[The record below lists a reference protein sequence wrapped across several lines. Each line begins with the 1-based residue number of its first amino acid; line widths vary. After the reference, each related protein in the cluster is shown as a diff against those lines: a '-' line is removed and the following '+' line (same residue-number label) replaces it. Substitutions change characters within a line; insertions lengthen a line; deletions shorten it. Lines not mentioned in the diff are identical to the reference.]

1 MTFNNIF
8 NSFHPKIQETLKTLG
23 FKKPTEPQERAFPH
37 IMDGKHTLL
46 IAPTGSGKTES
57 AVLPVFN
64 KILKKKPEARRGI
77 SALYITPLRALNR
90 DMLSRIE
97 LMGKMLDIKVQV
109 RHGDTPQSERQ
120 RQSRKP
126 PDVLITTP
134 ETLQAM
140 FSGSRLRQNL
150 ETVTHVIIDEIHELA
165 GSKRGAQLAVGLERL
180 VEISGEFQRIG
191 LSATVGNPW
200 EIAKFLAGTGRD
212 FTVIEVALLKLLE
225 FDVVSPQFSGRE
237 GESEDRGNE
246 IGQGTEAGNE
256 EPESETEVGT
266 KTETKTNK
274 EIGTETEKEVM
285 RIAKLVGSEPEFAS
299 HLLCI
304 RKIVEKSKSTLIF
317 VNTRQS
323 AEALAAGFRKLGASI
338 GVHHGS
344 LSVEARVEAEDAF
357 KFGALKGL
365 ICTSSMELGIDIGN
379 VDRIIQYSSPHQVS
393 RLLQRVGRA
402 GHRLHEISH
411 GTIISMES
419 DDTAE
424 SMAITKAALEGRVEE
439 ITPHIKPFDVVA
451 NQITGMVMDFGEV
464 TTEKILQILKR
475 AYPFRNLQLEELQ
488 RVVDQIGEYRLIW
501 YEKGSS
507 LLKRRRKSWEYYY
520 ENLSMIPDEKKYEI
534 YDIVSG
540 KSVGVLDEAFVVNFA
555 QPGAVFITKG
565 SMWRVIEMPEQE
577 RQQGPQIQRSK
588 DRKDRKDRIK
598 VEPVEG
604 SGEVPSW
611 TGEEIPVPFEVAQDV
626 GKLRAEIAVFIRE
639 GLDDTTIARKLQAK
653 YPVTRNA
660 VLEVIRL
667 LRDHVEGGFHLP
679 DADTIVIED
688 ERDAVTLNACF
699 GHNTNGTLARV
710 LTSLLSARFGS
721 SVAQEVDPYR
731 IRLTL
736 PRRVGPVQIRDM
748 LLSLRPEH
756 VEPILEMTL
765 KNTTVMKWKMVH
777 VARKFGALSRDID
790 YDRISMKKLLEIYE
804 GSSMYDEVIREIF
817 HDLLDVPRAKEVL
830 TKIAAGQILIEV
842 SGPTP
847 IGSAGFAMKKDL
859 VAPER
864 ADRSIVLALKE
875 RIMNDRIILFCTNCK
890 QWTSRR
896 QVESVPD
903 EIICPV
909 CNSQMIAAL
918 KPWEEEE
925 INLVKKQAKKVKVT
939 PEEKKRI
946 QRVYRNAS
954 IVRSQGKKAVIA
966 LASRGVGP
974 ETASRVIEKMRMDE
988 EAFYRDILIAERNYV
1003 KTKKFW
1009 E

>member
-1 MTFNNIF
+1 MTVNNTF
-8 NSFHPKIQETLKTLG
+8 YSFHPKIQEALKTLG
-23 FKKPTEPQERAFPH
+23 FTKPTEPQERAFPF
-37 IMDGKHTLL
+37 ILDGKHTLL

-57 AVLPVFN
+57 AVLPVFHA
-64 KILKKKPEARRGI
+64 ILKKKQEKRSGI

-97 LMGKMLDIKVQV
+97 VLGKLLDIKVQV

-120 RQSRKP
+120 RQSKNP

-140 FSGSRLRQNL
+140 FTGSRLRKNL
-150 ETVTHVIIDEIHELA
+150 ETVTHVVVDEIHELA

-200 EIAKFLAGTGRD
+200 EIAKFLAGANRD

-225 FDVVSPQFSGRE
+225 FDVISPHLSG
-237 GESEDRGNE
+237 GSTAGDAVGDAA
-246 IGQGTEAGNE
+246 GDTAGNSAGE
-256 EPESETEVGT
+256 
-266 KTETKTNK
+266 K
-274 EIGTETEKEVM
+274 EILE
-285 RIAKLVGSEPEFAS
+285 IASTVGCEPEFAS

-304 RKIVEKSKSTLIF
+304 RKIVEKSQSTLIF

-344 LSVEARVEAEDAF
+344 LSFEARVEAEEAF
-357 KFGALKGL
+357 KSGALRGL

-379 VDRIIQYSSPHQVS
+379 VDRVVQYGSPRQVS

-402 GHRLHEISH
+402 GHRLHEVSR
-411 GTIISMES
+411 GTIISMEA

-439 ITPHIKPFDVVA
+439 ISPHRNSLDVVA
-451 NQITGMVMDFGEV
+451 NQIAGMVMDFGEV
-464 TTEKILQILKR
+464 GIDRIFRILGRTYTFKDLRI
-475 AYPFRNLQLEELQ
+475 EELQ
-488 RVVDQIGEYRLIW
+488 RVVDQIGDYRLVW
-501 YEKGSS
+501 HEKGSNVV
-507 LLKRRRKSWEYYY
+507 KKRRKSWEYYY
-520 ENLSMIPDEKKYEI
+520 DNLSMIPDEKKYEI

-540 KSVGVLDEAFVVNFA
+540 KSIGVLDEAFVVNFA

-565 SMWRVIEMPEQE
+565 DMWRVIEMPDRE
-577 RQQGPQIQRSK
+577 REPGR
-588 DRKDRKDRIK
+588 DRIK

-604 SGEVPSW
+604 MGEVPSW
-611 TGEEIPVPFEVAQDV
+611 TGEEIPVPFEVAQGV
-626 GKLRAEIAVFIRE
+626 GKLRAETAALIRE
-639 GLDDTTIARKLQAK
+639 GLDDEAVAEKLQLK
-653 YPVTRNA
+653 YPVARTA
-660 VLEVIRL
+660 VLELIRL
-667 LRDHVEGGFHLP
+667 LRDHVEGGFPLP

-688 ERDAVTLNACF
+688 EGDAVTLNACF

-710 LTSLLSARFGS
+710 LTSLLSARFGG

-756 VEPILEMTL
+756 VEPIIEMTL
-765 KNTTVMKWKMVH
+765 KNTTLMKWKMVH

-804 GSSMYDEVIREIF
+804 GSSMYDEVVREIF
-817 HDLLDVPRAKEVL
+817 HDMLDVQRAKEVL
-830 TKIAAGQILIEV
+830 TKLAAGEIAVEV

-847 IGSAGFAMKKDL
+847 IGSAGFAMKRDL
-859 VAPER
+859 VAPEK

-875 RIMNDRIILFCTNCK
+875 RIMNDHIILFCTTCK
-890 QWTSRR
+890 KWTSRR
-896 QVESVPD
+896 QVKNAPE

-909 CNSQMIAAL
+909 CDSRMVAAL

-925 INLVKKQAKKVKVT
+925 IKLVRKQGKGVPVSA
-939 PEEKKRI
+939 EEKKRI

-954 IVRSQGKKAVIA
+954 IVNSQGKKAVIA

-974 ETASRVIEKMRMDE
+974 ETASRVIEKLRVDE
-988 EAFYRDILIAERNYV
+988 EAFYRDILKAERNYV

>member
-1 MTFNNIF
+1 MTFHNIF
-8 NSFHPKIQETLKTLG
+8 NTFHPKIQDALKNLG
-23 FKKPTEPQERAFPH
+23 FTKPTEPQERSFPH
-37 IMDGKHTLL
+37 IMDGRHTLL

-57 AVLPVFN
+57 AVLPVLN
-64 KILKKKPEARRGI
+64 SILKKKPEARRGI

-97 LMGKMLDIKVQV
+97 ILGQLLDIKVQV

-120 RQSRKP
+120 RQSRNP
-126 PDVLITTP
+126 PDMLITTP

-140 FSGSRLRQNL
+140 FTGSRLRQNL
-150 ETVTHVIIDEIHELA
+150 ETVTHVIVDEIHELA

-212 FTVIEVALLKLLE
+212 FTVIEVALLKMLK
-225 FDVVSPQFSGRE
+225 FDVVSPQISGGDDKNE
-237 GESEDRGNE
+237 GNE
-246 IGQGTEAGNE
+246 R
-256 EPESETEVGT
+256 
-266 KTETKTNK
+266 
-274 EIGTETEKEVM
+274 EVM
-285 RIAKLVGSEPEFAS
+285 EIANNVGCEPEFAS

-304 RKIVEKSKSTLIF
+304 RKIVENSQSTLIF

-323 AEALAAGFRKLGASI
+323 AEALAAGFRKLGADI

-344 LSVEARVEAEDAF
+344 LSFEARVEAEEAF
-357 KFGALKGL
+357 KSGALRGL
-365 ICTSSMELGIDIGN
+365 ICTSSMELGIDIGK
-379 VDRIIQYSSPHQVS
+379 VDRVVQYGSPRQVS

-402 GHRLHEISH
+402 GHRLHEISI
-411 GTIISMES
+411 GTIISMEV

-439 ITPHIKPFDVVA
+439 IYPHIKSLDVVA
-451 NQITGMVMDFGEV
+451 NQIAGMVMDFGEV
-464 TTEKILQILKR
+464 GTEKILRILNR
-475 AYPFRNLQLEELQ
+475 TYPFRDLRIEELQ
-488 RVVDQIGEYRLIW
+488 RVVDQIGDYKLVW
-501 YEKGSS
+501 NEKGSN
-507 LLKRRRKSWEYYY
+507 LLKKRRKSWEYYY

-555 QPGAVFITKG
+555 APGAIFITKG
-565 SMWRVIEMPEQE
+565 SMWRVIEMPDRE
-577 RQQGPQIQRSK
+577 REPA
-588 DRKDRKDRIK
+588 KDRIK

-604 SGEVPSW
+604 MGEVPSW

-626 GKLRAEIAVFIRE
+626 GKLRSEIASLIHAEF
-639 GLDDTTIARKLQAK
+639 DDEAIAEKFQVK

-660 VLEVIRL
+660 VLELIRL
-667 LRDHVEGGFHLP
+667 IRDHVEGGFPLP

-688 ERDAVTLNACF
+688 EGDAVTLNACF

-736 PRRVGPVQIRDM
+736 PRRLGPVQIRDM
-748 LLSLRPEH
+748 LLSLRSEH
-756 VEPILEMTL
+756 VEPIIEMTL
-765 KNTTVMKWKMVH
+765 KNTAVMKWKMVH
-777 VARKFGALSRDID
+777 VARKFGALSKDVD
-790 YDRISMKKLLEIYE
+790 YDRISMKKLMEIYE

-830 TKIAAGQILIEV
+830 TRLVAGHISVEV
-842 SGPTP
+842 SLPTP

-859 VAPER
+859 VAPEK

-875 RIMNDRIILFCTNCK
+875 RIMNDKIILFCTNCK
-890 QWTSRR
+890 KWTSRR
-896 QVESVPD
+896 QVKSVPE

-909 CNSQMIAAL
+909 CNSPMVAAL

-925 INLVKKQAKKVKVT
+925 INLVKKQAKKVKISS
-939 PEEKKRI
+939 EEKKRI

-974 ETASRVIEKMRMDE
+974 ETASRVIEKMRVDE
-988 EAFYRDILIAERNYV
+988 EAFYRDILVAERNYV

>member
-8 NSFHPKIQETLKTLG
+8 NTFHPKIQGALSTLG
-23 FKKPTEPQERAFPH
+23 FKKPTEPQEKAFPH

-57 AVLPVFN
+57 AVLPVFHS
-64 KILKKKPEARRGI
+64 ILKKKPEARRGI

-97 LMGKMLDIKVQV
+97 NLGQMLDIKVQV

-120 RQSRKP
+120 RQSRNP

-140 FSGSRLRQNL
+140 FTGSRLRQNL
-150 ETVTHVIIDEIHELA
+150 ETVTHVVIDEIHELA

-200 EIAKFLAGTGRD
+200 EIAKFLAGANRD

-225 FDVVSPQFSGRE
+225 FDVVSPHLSISGTAE
-237 GESEDRGNE
+237 EVDR
-246 IGQGTEAGNE
+246 
-256 EPESETEVGT
+256 
-266 KTETKTNK
+266 
-274 EIGTETEKEVM
+274 EKEVM
-285 RIAKLVGSEPEFAS
+285 EIARTVGCEPEFAS

-304 RKIVEKSKSTLIF
+304 KKIVEKSQSTLIF

-344 LSVEARVEAEDAF
+344 LSFEARVEAEEEF
-357 KFGALKGL
+357 KAGALRGL

-379 VDRIIQYSSPHQVS
+379 VDRVVQYGSPRQVS

-402 GHRLHEISH
+402 GHRLHEVSH
-411 GTIISMES
+411 GTILTMEA

-424 SMAITKAALEGRVEE
+424 SMAITKAALEGRVEV
-439 ITPHIKPFDVVA
+439 ISPHINSLDVVA
-451 NQITGMVMDFGEV
+451 NQIAGMVMDFGEIGV
-464 TTEKILQILKR
+464 DRI
-475 AYPFRNLQLEELQ
+475 FRVLRRTYTFKDLRIEELQ
-488 RVVDQIGEYRLIW
+488 RVVDQIGDYKLVWKDKE
-501 YEKGSS
+501 SN
-507 LLKRRRKSWEYYY
+507 LLKRRKKSREYYY

-540 KSVGVLDEAFVVNFA
+540 RSIGVLDEAFVVNFA
-555 QPGAVFITKG
+555 EPGAVFITKG
-565 SMWRVIEMPEQE
+565 DMWRVIEMPDRE
-577 RQQGPQIQRSK
+577 REP
-588 DRKDRKDRIK
+588 DRDRIK

-604 SGEVPSW
+604 MGEVPSW
-611 TGEEIPVPFEVAQDV
+611 SGEEIPVPFEVAQDV
-626 GKLRAEIAVFIRE
+626 GTLRAETAALIRE
-639 GLDDTTIARKLQAK
+639 GLDDDEVAGKLQRKYHVAK
-653 YPVTRNA
+653 AA

-667 LRDHVEGGFHLP
+667 LRDHVEGNFPLP

-688 ERDAVTLNACF
+688 EGDAVTLNACF

-756 VEPILEMTL
+756 VEPIIEMTL
-765 KNTTVMKWKMVH
+765 KNTTLMKWKMVH

-804 GSSMYDEVIREIF
+804 GSSMYDEVVREIF
-817 HDLLDVPRAKEVL
+817 HDMLDVPRAKEVL
-830 TKIAAGQILIEV
+830 MKLAAGEISIEV

-847 IGSAGFAMKKDL
+847 IGSAGFAMKRDL
-859 VAPER
+859 VAPEK

-875 RIMNDRIILFCTNCK
+875 RIMNDKIILFCTNCK
-890 QWTSRR
+890 KWTSHR
-896 QVESVPD
+896 QVKSVPE

-909 CNSQMIAAL
+909 CESQMVAAL

-925 INLVKKQAKKVKVT
+925 INLVKKQAKQGKNIKIT

-966 LASRGVGP
+966 LASRGIGP
-974 ETASRVIEKMRMDE
+974 ETASRVIEKMRVDE
-988 EAFYRDILIAERNYV
+988 EAFYRDILVAERNYV

>member
-8 NSFHPKIQETLKTLG
+8 NTFHPKIQGALSTLG
-23 FKKPTEPQERAFPH
+23 FTKPTEPQERAFPH

-57 AVLPVFN
+57 AVLPVFHS
-64 KILKKKPEARRGI
+64 ILKKKPEARRGI

-97 LMGKMLDIKVQV
+97 ALGQMLDVKVQV

-120 RQSRKP
+120 RQSRNP

-140 FSGSRLRQNL
+140 FTGSRLRQNL
-150 ETVTHVIIDEIHELA
+150 ETVTHVVVDEIHELA

-200 EIAKFLAGTGRD
+200 EIAKFLAGANRD

-225 FDVVSPQFSGRE
+225 FDVVSPHLSTSGTAE
-237 GESEDRGNE
+237 ETDR
-246 IGQGTEAGNE
+246 
-256 EPESETEVGT
+256 
-266 KTETKTNK
+266 
-274 EIGTETEKEVM
+274 EKEVM
-285 RIAKLVGSEPEFAS
+285 EIARTVGCEPEFAS

-304 RKIVEKSKSTLIF
+304 RKIVEESQSTLIF

-323 AEALAAGFRKLGASI
+323 AEALASGFRKLGASI

-344 LSVEARVEAEDAF
+344 LSFEARVEAEEEF
-357 KFGALKGL
+357 KSGALRGL

-379 VDRIIQYSSPHQVS
+379 VDRVVQYGSPRQVS

-402 GHRLHEISH
+402 GHRLHEVSR
-411 GTIISMES
+411 GTIISMEA

-424 SMAITKAALEGRVEE
+424 SMAITKAGLEGRVEV
-439 ITPHIKPFDVVA
+439 ISPHINSLDVVA
-451 NQITGMVMDFGEV
+451 NQIAGMVMDFGEV
-464 TTEKILQILKR
+464 GIDRI
-475 AYPFRNLQLEELQ
+475 FRVLRRTYTFKDMRIEELQ
-488 RVVDQIGEYRLIW
+488 RVVDQVGDYKLIW
-501 YEKGSS
+501 QDKDSN
-507 LLKRRRKSWEYYY
+507 LIKRRKKSREYYY
-520 ENLSMIPDEKKYEI
+520 DNLSMIPDEKKYEI

-540 KSVGVLDEAFVVNFA
+540 RSIGVLDEAFVVNFA
-555 QPGAVFITKG
+555 EPGAVFITKG
-565 SMWRVIEMPEQE
+565 DMWRVIEMPDRE
-577 RQQGPQIQRSK
+577 REP
-588 DRKDRKDRIK
+588 DRDRIK

-604 SGEVPSW
+604 MGEVPSW

-626 GKLRAEIAVFIRE
+626 GILRAETAALIRE
-639 GLDDTTIARKLQAK
+639 GLDDEVIVEKLQRK
-653 YPVTRNA
+653 YPVAKAA
-660 VLEVIRL
+660 VFEVIRL
-667 LRDHVEGGFHLP
+667 LRDHVEGGFPLP

-688 ERDAVTLNACF
+688 EGDAVTLNACF

-756 VEPILEMTL
+756 VEPIIEMTL
-765 KNTTVMKWKMVH
+765 KNTTLMKWKMVH

-790 YDRISMKKLLEIYE
+790 HDRISMKKLLEIYE
-804 GSSMYDEVIREIF
+804 GSSMYDEVVREIF
-817 HDLLDVPRAKEVL
+817 HDMLDVPRAKEVL
-830 TKIAAGQILIEV
+830 MKIAAGEISIEV

-847 IGSAGFAMKKDL
+847 IGSAGFAMKRDL
-859 VAPER
+859 VAPEK

-875 RIMNDRIILFCTNCK
+875 RIMNDKIILFCTNCK
-890 QWTSRR
+890 KWTSHR
-896 QVESVPD
+896 QVKSVPE

-909 CNSQMIAAL
+909 CESQMVAAL

-925 INLVKKQAKKVKVT
+925 INLVKKQAKQGKNIKIT

-954 IVRSQGKKAVIA
+954 IVRAQGKKAVIA
-966 LASRGVGP
+966 LASRGIGP
-974 ETASRVIEKMRMDE
+974 ETASRVIEKMRVDE
-988 EAFYRDILIAERNYV
+988 EAFYRDILVAERNYV

>member
-1 MTFNNIF
+1 
-8 NSFHPKIQETLKTLG
+8 
-23 FKKPTEPQERAFPH
+23 
-37 IMDGKHTLL
+37 
-46 IAPTGSGKTES
+46 
-57 AVLPVFN
+57 VV
-64 KILKKKPEARRGI
+64 
-77 SALYITPLRALNR
+77 
-90 DMLSRIE
+90 
-97 LMGKMLDIKVQV
+97 V
-109 RHGDTPQSERQ
+109 
-120 RQSRKP
+120 
-126 PDVLITTP
+126 
-134 ETLQAM
+134 
-140 FSGSRLRQNL
+140 
-150 ETVTHVIIDEIHELA
+150 DEIHELA

-200 EIAKFLAGTGRD
+200 EIAKFLAGAKRD

-225 FDVVSPQFSGRE
+225 FDVISPQVSGK
-237 GESEDRGNE
+237 SEDR
-246 IGQGTEAGNE
+246 
-256 EPESETEVGT
+256 
-266 KTETKTNK
+266 
-274 EIGTETEKEVM
+274 EVM
-285 RIAKLVGSEPEFAS
+285 EIAMTVGCEPEFAS
-299 HLLCI
+299 HLFLI
-304 RKIVEKSKSTLIF
+304 RKIVEESQSTLIF

-344 LSVEARVEAEDAF
+344 LSFEARVEAEEEF
-357 KFGALKGL
+357 KSGALRGL

-379 VDRIIQYSSPHQVS
+379 VDRVVQYGSPRQVS

-402 GHRLHEISH
+402 GHRLHEVSR
-411 GTIISMES
+411 GTILSMEA

-424 SMAITKAALEGRVEE
+424 SMAITKAALEGRVED
-439 ITPHIKPFDVVA
+439 ISPHVNSLDVVA
-451 NQITGMVMDFGEV
+451 NQIAGMVMDFGEV
-464 TTEKILQILKR
+464 GIEKILKILRR
-475 AYPFRNLQLEELQ
+475 AYPFRDLRPEELQ
-488 RVVDQIGEYRLIW
+488 RVVDQIGDYKLVW
-501 YEKGSS
+501 HEKGSPIV
-507 LLKRRRKSWEYYY
+507 KKRRKSWEYYY
-520 ENLSMIPDEKKYEI
+520 DNLSMIPDEKKYEI

-540 KSVGVLDEAFVVNFA
+540 RSIGVLDEAFVVNFA
-555 QPGAVFITKG
+555 EPGAVFITKG
-565 SMWRVIEMPEQE
+565 DMWRVIEMPDRE
-577 RQQGPQIQRSK
+577 REPNR
-588 DRKDRKDRIK
+588 DRIK

-604 SGEVPSW
+604 MGEVPSW

-626 GKLRAEIAVFIRE
+626 GKLRAEIAALLRE
-639 GLDDTTIARKLQAK
+639 ELEDEAIVEKLRLK
-653 YPVTRNA
+653 YPVSMSA

-667 LRDHVEGGFHLP
+667 LRDHVEGNFPLP

-688 ERDAVTLNACF
+688 EGDAVTLNACF

-756 VEPILEMTL
+756 VEPIIEMTL
-765 KNTTVMKWKMVH
+765 KNTTLMKWKMVH
-777 VARKFGALSRDID
+777 VARKFGALSRDVD

-804 GSSMYDEVIREIF
+804 GSSMYDEVVREIF
-817 HDLLDVPRAKEVL
+817 HDMLDVPRAKEVL
-830 TKIAAGQILIEV
+830 TKLAAGEISVEI

-859 VAPER
+859 VAPEK

-875 RIMNDRIILFCTNCK
+875 RIMNDNIILFCTTCK
-890 QWTSRR
+890 KWTSHR
-896 QVESVPD
+896 QVKSVPE
-903 EIICPV
+903 EIVCPV
-909 CNSQMIAAL
+909 CGSRLVAAL

-925 INLVKKQAKKVKVT
+925 IKLVKKQGKGVPISA
-939 PEEKKRI
+939 EEKKRI

-954 IVRSQGKKAVIA
+954 IVNSQGKKAVIA

-974 ETASRVIEKMRMDE
+974 ETASRVIEKMRVDE
-988 EAFYRDILIAERNYV
+988 EAFYRDILVAERNYV

>member
-1 MTFNNIF
+1 MTFHNSF
-8 NSFHPKIQETLKTLG
+8 NSFHPKIQEALKTLG
-23 FKKPTEPQERAFPH
+23 FTKPTEPQERAFPH

-64 KILKKKPEARRGI
+64 SILKKKPEARRGI

-97 LMGKMLDIKVQV
+97 ILGKLLDIKVQV

-120 RQSRKP
+120 RQSRNP

-140 FSGSRLRQNL
+140 FTGSRLRQNL
-150 ETVTHVIIDEIHELA
+150 ETVTHVVIDEIHELA
-165 GSKRGAQLAVGLERL
+165 GSKRGTQLAVGLERL

-200 EIAKFLAGTGRD
+200 EIAKFLAGNGRD

-225 FDVVSPQFSGRE
+225 FDVVNPQISE
-237 GESEDRGNE
+237 GGKMR
-246 IGQGTEAGNE
+246 
-256 EPESETEVGT
+256 
-266 KTETKTNK
+266 
-274 EIGTETEKEVM
+274 EKEVLE
-285 RIAKLVGSEPEFAS
+285 IANTVGCEPEFAS

-304 RKIVEKSKSTLIF
+304 RKIVENSQSTLIF

-323 AEALAAGFRKLGASI
+323 AEALAASFRKLGASI

-344 LSVEARVEAEDAF
+344 LSFEARVEAEEAF
-357 KFGALKGL
+357 KSGALKGL

-379 VDRIIQYSSPHQVS
+379 VDRVVQYGSPRQVS

-402 GHRLHEISH
+402 GHKLHAISR
-411 GTIISMES
+411 GTIISMET

-424 SMAITKAALEGRVEE
+424 SMAITKAALESRVEE
-439 ITPHIKPFDVVA
+439 VSPHVKSLDVVA
-451 NQITGMVMDFGEV
+451 NQLAGMAMDFGEV
-464 TTEKILQILKR
+464 GIDKILKILR
-475 AYPFRNLQLEELQ
+475 RTYPFRDLQTEELR
-488 RVVDQIGEYRLIW
+488 RVVDQIGDYKLVW

-507 LLKRRRKSWEYYY
+507 VLKRRRKSWEYYY
-520 ENLSMIPDEKKYEI
+520 DNLSMIPDEKKYEI

-555 QPGAVFITKG
+555 EPGAVFITKG
-565 SMWRVIEMPEQE
+565 YMWRVVEMPDREQ
-577 RQQGPQIQRSK
+577 G
-588 DRKDRKDRIK
+588 KDRIK

-604 SGEVPSW
+604 MGEVPSW
-611 TGEEIPVPFEVAQDV
+611 SGEEIPVPFEVAQDV
-626 GKLRAEIAVFIRE
+626 GKLREEIAAFIRD
-639 GLDDTTIARKLQAK
+639 GLDDEAIAGQLQTK
-653 YPVTRNA
+653 YPVVKNA
-660 VLEVIRL
+660 ALDVIRL
-667 LRDHVEGGFHLP
+667 VREHIEGGFPLP
-679 DADTIVIED
+679 DANTIVIED
-688 ERDAVTLNACF
+688 EGDAVTLNACF
-699 GHNTNGTLARV
+699 GHNTNGTLARI
-710 LTSLLSARFGS
+710 LASLLSARFGS

-736 PRRVGPVQIRDM
+736 PRRIGSVQIRDM

-756 VEPILEMTL
+756 VEPIIEMTL
-765 KNTTVMKWKMVH
+765 KNTTLMKWKMVH
-777 VARKFGALSRDID
+777 IARKFGALSRDID
-790 YDRISMKKLLEIYE
+790 YDRISMKKLLEIYQ

-817 HDLLDVPRAKEVL
+817 HDLLDVQRAKKVL
-830 TKIAAGQILIEV
+830 TMLASGEISVEV
-842 SGPTP
+842 SRPTP

-859 VAPER
+859 VAPEK

-890 QWTSRR
+890 KWTSRR
-896 QVESVPD
+896 QVKNVPE
-903 EIICPV
+903 EILCPV
-909 CNSQMIAAL
+909 CSSQMIAAL

-925 INLVKKQAKKVKVT
+925 INLVKKQAKNVKVT

-954 IVRSQGKKAVIA
+954 IIRSQGKKAVIA
-966 LASRGVGP
+966 LASRGIGP
-974 ETASRVIEKMRMDE
+974 ETASRVIEKMRVDE
-988 EAFYRDILIAERNYV
+988 EMFYRDILVAERNYV

>member
-1 MTFNNIF
+1 MIFRNSF
-8 NSFHPKIQETLKTLG
+8 NSFNPKIQETLKTLG
-23 FKKPTEPQERAFPH
+23 FTKPTEPQERAFPH

-64 KILKKKPEARRGI
+64 SILNKKPEARKGI

-97 LMGKMLDIKVQV
+97 ILGQLLDIKVQV

-120 RQSRKP
+120 RQSRNP

-140 FSGSRLRQNL
+140 FTGSRLRQNL
-150 ETVTHVIIDEIHELA
+150 ETVTHVVVDEIHELA
-165 GSKRGAQLAVGLERL
+165 GSKRGTQLAVGLERL

-191 LSATVGNPW
+191 LSATVGNSW
-200 EIAKFLAGTGRD
+200 EIAKFLAGNGRD

-225 FDVVSPQFSGRE
+225 FDVVNPQVSEGGELRE
-237 GESEDRGNE
+237 GELWERDVLE
-246 IGQGTEAGNE
+246 
-256 EPESETEVGT
+256 
-266 KTETKTNK
+266 
-274 EIGTETEKEVM
+274 
-285 RIAKLVGSEPEFAS
+285 IAKSVGCEPEFAS

-304 RKIVEKSKSTLIF
+304 RKIVEDSQSTLVF

-344 LSVEARVEAEDAF
+344 LSFEARVEAEEAF
-357 KFGALKGL
+357 KSGALKGL

-379 VDRIIQYSSPHQVS
+379 VDKVVQYGSPRQVS

-402 GHRLHEISH
+402 GHKLHAISR
-411 GTIISMES
+411 GTIISMEV

-424 SMAITKAALEGRVEE
+424 SMAITRAALEGRVEE
-439 ITPHIKPFDVVA
+439 VSPHIKSLDVVA
-451 NQITGMVMDFGEV
+451 NQIAGMVMDFGEV
-464 TTEKILQILKR
+464 KIDKILRILR
-475 AYPFRNLQLEELQ
+475 RTYPFRDLGIEELQ
-488 RVVDQIGEYRLIW
+488 RVVDQVGDYRLVW
-501 YEKGSS
+501 HEKGSS
-507 LLKRRRKSWEYYY
+507 VLKKRRKSWEYYY

-555 QPGAVFITKG
+555 EPGAVFITKG
-565 SMWRVIEMPEQE
+565 YMWRVVEMPDREQ
-577 RQQGPQIQRSK
+577 G
-588 DRKDRKDRIK
+588 KDRIK

-611 TGEEIPVPFEVAQDV
+611 TGEEIPVPFEVAQNV
-626 GKLRAEIAVFIRE
+626 GKLRAEIAAFIHNE
-639 GLDDTTIARKLQAK
+639 LDNEAIAKKLQEK

-660 VLEVIRL
+660 VFELVRL
-667 LRDHVEGGFHLP
+667 VREHVEGGFPLP

-688 ERDAVTLNACF
+688 EGEAVTLNACF

-736 PRRVGPVQIRDM
+736 PRRVGALQIRDM

-756 VEPILEMTL
+756 VEPIIEMTL
-765 KNTTVMKWKMVH
+765 KNTTLMKWKMVH
-777 VARKFGALSRDID
+777 VARKFGALSRDVD
-790 YDRISMKKLLEIYE
+790 YDRISMKKLLEIYQ

-817 HDLLDVPRAKEVL
+817 HDLLDVPRTKEVL
-830 TKIAAGQILIEV
+830 TRLAAGEMSVEV
-842 SGPTP
+842 SLPTP

-859 VAPER
+859 IAPEK

-875 RIMNDRIILFCTNCK
+875 RIMNDKIVLFCTNCK
-890 QWTSRR
+890 KWTSRR
-896 QVESVPD
+896 QVKSVPE
-903 EIICPV
+903 EIVCPV

-925 INLVKKQAKKVKVT
+925 IKLVKKQAKKVKVT

-966 LASRGVGP
+966 LASRGIGP
-974 ETASRVIEKMRMDE
+974 ETASRVIEKMRVDE

-1009 E
+1009 

>member
-1 MTFNNIF
+1 MK
-8 NSFHPKIQETLKTLG
+8 SDREQKQEVKSQKVKLK
-23 FKKPTEPQERAFPH
+23 
-37 IMDGKHTLL
+37 
-46 IAPTGSGKTES
+46 
-57 AVLPVFN
+57 
-64 KILKKKPEARRGI
+64 
-77 SALYITPLRALNR
+77 LR
-90 DMLSRIE
+90 
-97 LMGKMLDIKVQV
+97 
-109 RHGDTPQSERQ
+109 
-120 RQSRKP
+120 
-126 PDVLITTP
+126 
-134 ETLQAM
+134 
-140 FSGSRLRQNL
+140 
-150 ETVTHVIIDEIHELA
+150 
-165 GSKRGAQLAVGLERL
+165 
-180 VEISGEFQRIG
+180 
-191 LSATVGNPW
+191 W
-200 EIAKFLAGTGRD
+200 EINT
-212 FTVIEVALLKLLE
+212 E
-225 FDVVSPQFSGRE
+225 F
-237 GESEDRGNE
+237 
-246 IGQGTEAGNE
+246 
-256 EPESETEVGT
+256 
-266 KTETKTNK
+266 
-274 EIGTETEKEVM
+274 GTETEKEVL

-304 RKIVEKSKSTLIF
+304 RKIVEKSQSTLIF

-323 AEALAAGFRKLGASI
+323 AEALAAGFRKLGASV

-357 KFGALKGL
+357 KSGALKGL

-379 VDRIIQYSSPHQVS
+379 VDRVIQYSSPHQVS

-439 ITPHIKPFDVVA
+439 ISPHIKSLDVVA

-475 AYPFRNLQLEELQ
+475 SYPFRNLQLEELQ

-501 YEKGSS
+501 HEKGSN

-555 QPGAVFITKG
+555 EPGAVFITKG

-577 RQQGPQIQRSK
+577 RQHGPQIQQSK

-598 VEPVEG
+598 VEPIEG

-626 GKLRAEIAVFIRE
+626 GKLRAEIAAFIRE

-653 YPVTRNA
+653 YPVAQNA

-667 LRDHVEGGFHLP
+667 LRDHVEGGFPLP

-756 VEPILEMTL
+756 VEPIL
-765 KNTTVMKWKMVH
+765 
-777 VARKFGALSRDID
+777 R
-790 YDRISMKKLLEIYE
+790 
-804 GSSMYDEVIREIF
+804 
-817 HDLLDVPRAKEVL
+817 
-830 TKIAAGQILIEV
+830 
-842 SGPTP
+842 
-847 IGSAGFAMKKDL
+847 
-859 VAPER
+859 
-864 ADRSIVLALKE
+864 
-875 RIMNDRIILFCTNCK
+875 ND
-890 QWTSRR
+890 
-896 QVESVPD
+896 
-903 EIICPV
+903 
-909 CNSQMIAAL
+909 
-918 KPWEEEE
+918 
-925 INLVKKQAKKVKVT
+925 
-939 PEEKKRI
+939 PEEYNCHEMENGACSQKIRSPFKR
-946 QRVYRNAS
+946 Y
-954 IVRSQGKKAVIA
+954 
-966 LASRGVGP
+966 
-974 ETASRVIEKMRMDE
+974 
-988 EAFYRDILIAERNYV
+988 
-1003 KTKKFW
+1003 
-1009 E
+1009 

>member
-1 MTFNNIF
+1 MTFYNIF
-8 NSFHPKIQETLKTLG
+8 NTFHPKIQEAIKTLG
-23 FKKPTEPQERAFPH
+23 FTKPTEPQERSFPH

-57 AVLPVFN
+57 AVLPVFDS
-64 KILKKKPEARRGI
+64 ILKKKPEARKGI

-97 LMGKMLDIKVQV
+97 ILGQLLDIKVQV

-120 RQSRKP
+120 RQSKNP

-140 FSGSRLRQNL
+140 FTGSRLRQNL
-150 ETVTHVIIDEIHELA
+150 ETVTHVVIDEIHELA
-165 GSKRGAQLAVGLERL
+165 GSKRGTQLAVGLERL

-200 EIAKFLAGTGRD
+200 EIAKFLAGNGRD

-225 FDVVSPQFSGRE
+225 FDVVNPQV
-237 GESEDRGNE
+237 SEKGKIR
-246 IGQGTEAGNE
+246 
-256 EPESETEVGT
+256 
-266 KTETKTNK
+266 
-274 EIGTETEKEVM
+274 EKEVLE
-285 RIAKLVGSEPEFAS
+285 IAKTVGCEPEFAS

-304 RKIVEKSKSTLIF
+304 RKIVEDSQSTLIF

-323 AEALAAGFRKLGASI
+323 AEALAAGFRKLGTSI

-344 LSVEARVEAEDAF
+344 LSFEARVEAEEAF
-357 KFGALKGL
+357 KSGALKGL

-379 VDRIIQYSSPHQVS
+379 VDRVVQYGSPRQVS

-402 GHRLHEISH
+402 GHKLHSISW
-411 GTIISMES
+411 GTIISMEV

-424 SMAITKAALEGRVEE
+424 SMVITKAALEGRVEE
-439 ITPHIKPFDVVA
+439 VSPHIKSLDVVA
-451 NQITGMVMDFGEV
+451 NQIAGMVMDFGEIEI
-464 TTEKILQILKR
+464 EKILKILQR
-475 AYPFRNLQLEELQ
+475 TYPFRDLRLEELQ
-488 RVVDQIGEYRLIW
+488 RVVDQIGDYKLVWR
-501 YEKGSS
+501 EKGSNIV
-507 LLKRRRKSWEYYY
+507 KRRRKSREYYY

-555 QPGAVFITKG
+555 EQGTVFITKG
-565 SMWRVIEMPEQE
+565 YMWRVVEMPDREQ
-577 RQQGPQIQRSK
+577 G
-588 DRKDRKDRIK
+588 KDRIK

-604 SGEVPSW
+604 TGEVPSW
-611 TGEEIPVPFEVAQDV
+611 TGEEIPVPFDVAQDV
-626 GKLRAEIAVFIRE
+626 GKLRAEIAAFIRAE
-639 GLDDTTIARKLQAK
+639 LDDESIAEKLQAK
-653 YPVTRNA
+653 YPVARNA
-660 VLEVIRL
+660 VLELVRL
-667 LRDHVEGGFHLP
+667 VREHVEGGFPLP

-688 ERDAVTLNACF
+688 EGDAVTLNACF

-731 IRLTL
+731 IKLNL
-736 PRRVGPVQIRDM
+736 PRRVGSFQIRDM

-756 VEPILEMTL
+756 VEPIIEMTL
-765 KNTTVMKWKMVH
+765 KNTMLMKWKMVH
-777 VARKFGALSRDID
+777 VARKFGALSRDVD
-790 YDRISMKKLLEIYE
+790 YDRISMKKLLEIYQ

-817 HDLLDVPRAKEVL
+817 HDLLDVPRTKEVL
-830 TKIAAGQILIEV
+830 KRLAAGEISVEV
-842 SGPTP
+842 SLPTP

-859 VAPER
+859 VAPEK

-890 QWTSRR
+890 KWTSRR
-896 QVESVPD
+896 QVKNVPE

-909 CNSQMIAAL
+909 CESRMIAAL

-925 INLVKKQAKKVKVT
+925 INLVKKQAKKVKVS

-974 ETASRVIEKMRMDE
+974 DTASKVIEKMRVDE
-988 EAFYRDILIAERNYV
+988 EAFYRDILVAERNYV

>member
-1 MTFNNIF
+1 MTFNNTF
-8 NSFHPKIQETLKTLG
+8 DSFHPKIQDSLKTLG
-23 FKKPTEPQERAFPH
+23 FTRPTEPQERAFPH

-57 AVLPVFN
+57 AILPVFQS
-64 KILKKKPEARRGI
+64 ILKKKPEARRGI

-97 LMGKMLDIKVQV
+97 VLGQMLDVKVQV
-109 RHGDTPQSERQ
+109 RHGDTSQSERQ
-120 RQSRKP
+120 RQSRNP
-126 PDVLITTP
+126 PDVMITTP

-140 FSGSRLRQNL
+140 FTGSRLRQNL
-150 ETVTHVIIDEIHELA
+150 ETVTHVVVDEIHELA

-200 EIAKFLAGTGRD
+200 EVAKFLAGANRD
-212 FTVIEVALLKLLE
+212 FTLIEVALLKLLE
-225 FDVVSPQFSGRE
+225 FYVVSPQLSG
-237 GESEDRGNE
+237 GD
-246 IGQGTEAGNE
+246 IAG
-256 EPESETEVGT
+256 
-266 KTETKTNK
+266 
-274 EIGTETEKEVM
+274 EKEVLN
-285 RIAKLVGSEPEFAS
+285 IARTVGCEPEFAS
-299 HLLCI
+299 HLFHI
-304 RKIVEKSKSTLIF
+304 RKIVEESQSTLIF

-344 LSVEARVEAEDAF
+344 LSFEARVEAEEEF
-357 KFGALKGL
+357 KSGALRGL

-379 VDRIIQYSSPHQVS
+379 VDRVVQYGSPRQVS

-402 GHRLHEISH
+402 GHRLHEVSR
-411 GTIISMES
+411 GTILSMEA

-424 SMAITKAALEGRVEE
+424 SMAITKAALEGRVEDVS
-439 ITPHIKPFDVVA
+439 PHINSLDVVA
-451 NQITGMVMDFGEV
+451 NQIAGMVMDFGEV
-464 TTEKILQILKR
+464 GIDRIFRVLRR
-475 AYPFRNLQLEELQ
+475 AYPFRELRIEELQ
-488 RVVDQIGEYRLIW
+488 RVVDQIGDYRLVW
-501 YEKGSS
+501 HEKSS
-507 LLKRRRKSWEYYY
+507 RVVKKRRKSWQYFYD
-520 ENLSMIPDEKKYEI
+520 NLSMIPDEKKYEI

-540 KSVGVLDEAFVVNFA
+540 RSIGVLDEAFVVNFA
-555 QPGAVFITKG
+555 EPGAVFITKG
-565 SMWRVIEMPEQE
+565 DMWRVIEMPDLE
-577 RQQGPQIQRSK
+577 REANR
-588 DRKDRKDRIK
+588 DRIK

-604 SGEVPSW
+604 MGEVPSW

-626 GKLRAEIAVFIRE
+626 GKLRAEIAAFIRE
-639 GLDDTTIARKLQAK
+639 GLEDEEIAEKLRLK
-653 YPVTRNA
+653 YPVEKAA

-667 LRDHVEGGFHLP
+667 LRDHVKGDFPLP

-688 ERDAVTLNACF
+688 EGDAVTLNACF

-736 PRRVGPVQIRDM
+736 PRRAGPPQIRDM
-748 LLSLRPEH
+748 LLSIRPEH
-756 VEPILEMTL
+756 VEPIIEMTL
-765 KNTTVMKWKMVH
+765 KNTTLMKWKMVH
-777 VARKFGALSRDID
+777 VARKFGALSRDVD

-804 GSSMYDEVIREIF
+804 GSSMYDEVVREIF
-817 HDLLDVPRAKEVL
+817 HDMLDVPRAKEVL
-830 TKIAAGQILIEV
+830 MKIAAGEISVEV

-859 VAPER
+859 VAPEK

-875 RIMNDRIILFCTNCK
+875 RIMNDNIILFCTTCK
-890 QWTSRR
+890 KWTSRR
-896 QVESVPD
+896 QVKSVPE
-903 EIICPV
+903 EIVCPV
-909 CNSQMIAAL
+909 CESRMVAAL

-925 INLVKKQAKKVKVT
+925 IKLVKKQGKGVPISA
-939 PEEKKRI
+939 EEKKRI

-954 IVRSQGKKAVIA
+954 IVTSQGKKAVIA

-974 ETASRVIEKMRMDE
+974 ETASRVIEKMRVDE
-988 EAFYRDILIAERNYV
+988 EAFYRDILVAERNYV

>member
-1 MTFNNIF
+1 MTYHNAFNT
-8 NSFHPKIQETLKTLG
+8 FHPKIQEALKTLG
-23 FKKPTEPQERAFPH
+23 FTKPTEPQERSFPH

-57 AVLPVFN
+57 AVLPVLDS
-64 KILKKKPEARRGI
+64 ILKKKPEARKGI
-77 SALYITPLRALNR
+77 SVLYITPLRALNR

-97 LMGKMLDIKVQV
+97 ILGQLLDIKVQV

-120 RQSRKP
+120 RQSRNP

-140 FSGSRLRQNL
+140 FTGSRLRQNL
-150 ETVTHVIIDEIHELA
+150 ETVTHVVIDEIHELA
-165 GSKRGAQLAVGLERL
+165 GSKRGAQLSVGLERL

-200 EIAKFLAGTGRD
+200 EIAKFLAGNGRD

-225 FDVVSPQFSGRE
+225 FDVVNPQVS
-237 GESEDRGNE
+237 
-246 IGQGTEAGNE
+246 
-256 EPESETEVGT
+256 VGG
-266 KTETKTNK
+266 KLQ
-274 EIGTETEKEVM
+274 EKEVLE
-285 RIAKLVGSEPEFAS
+285 IAKTVGCEPEFAS

-304 RKIVEKSKSTLIF
+304 RKIVEDSQSTLVF

-323 AEALAAGFRKLGASI
+323 AEALAAGFRKLGTSI

-344 LSVEARVEAEDAF
+344 LSFEARVEAEEAF
-357 KFGALKGL
+357 KSGALKGL

-379 VDRIIQYSSPHQVS
+379 VDRVIQYGSPRQVS

-402 GHRLHEISH
+402 GHKLHSISR
-411 GTIISMES
+411 GTIISMEV

-424 SMAITKAALEGRVEE
+424 SMAITKAALEGRVEDVS
-439 ITPHIKPFDVVA
+439 PHIKSLDVVA
-451 NQITGMVMDFGEV
+451 NQIAGMVMDFGEV
-464 TTEKILQILKR
+464 EIEKILKILNR
-475 AYPFRNLQLEELQ
+475 TYSFRYLKFEELQ
-488 RVVDQIGEYRLIW
+488 RVVDQIGDYKLIW
-501 YEKGSS
+501 HEKG
-507 LLKRRRKSWEYYY
+507 LNIVKRRRKSREYYY

-555 QPGAVFITKG
+555 EPGAVFITKG
-565 SMWRVIEMPEQE
+565 YMWRVVEMPDGEQ
-577 RQQGPQIQRSK
+577 G
-588 DRKDRKDRIK
+588 KDRIK

-604 SGEVPSW
+604 AGEVPSW

-626 GKLRAEIAVFIRE
+626 GKLRAEIADFIQSE
-639 GLDDTTIARKLQAK
+639 LDDEAIARQLQVK
-653 YPVTRNA
+653 YPVTKSA
-660 VLEVIRL
+660 VLELIRL
-667 LRDHVEGGFHLP
+667 VREHVEGGFPLP

-688 ERDAVTLNACF
+688 EGDSVTLNACF
-699 GHNTNGTLARV
+699 GHNTNSTLARV
-710 LTSLLSARFGS
+710 ITSLLSARFGS

-731 IRLTL
+731 IKLTL
-736 PRRVGPVQIRDM
+736 PRRVSPVQIRDM
-748 LLSLRPEH
+748 LLFLLPEH
-756 VEPILEMTL
+756 VEPIIEMTL
-765 KNTTVMKWKMVH
+765 KNTTLMKWKMVH
-777 VARKFGALSRDID
+777 VARKFGALSKDIE
-790 YDRISMKKLLEIYE
+790 YDRISMKKLLEIYQ

-817 HDLLDVPRAKEVL
+817 HDMLDVPRTKEVL
-830 TKIAAGQILIEV
+830 TRLADGSISVEV
-842 SGPTP
+842 SPPTP

-859 VAPER
+859 VAPEK

-875 RIMNDRIILFCTNCK
+875 RIMNDKIILFCTNCK
-890 QWTSRR
+890 KWTSRR
-896 QVESVPD
+896 QVKSVPD
-903 EIICPV
+903 EIVCPV
-909 CNSQMIAAL
+909 CESQMIAAL

-925 INLVKKQAKKVKVT
+925 INLVKKQAKKVKVS
-939 PEEKKRI
+939 PDEKKRI

-966 LASRGVGP
+966 LASRGIGP
-974 ETASRVIEKMRMDE
+974 ETASRVIEKMRVDE
-988 EAFYRDILIAERNYV
+988 EAFYRDILVAERNYV

>member
-1 MTFNNIF
+1 MTFYNSFNI
-8 NSFHPKIQETLKTLG
+8 FHPKIQEALNTLG
-23 FKKPTEPQERAFPH
+23 FRKPTEPQERAFSH
-37 IMDGKHTLL
+37 IIDGKHTLL

-64 KILKKKPEARRGI
+64 SIIKKKPEARRGI

-97 LMGKMLDIKVQV
+97 VMGNLLDIKVQV

-120 RQSRKP
+120 RQSRNP

-140 FSGSRLRQNL
+140 FTGSRLRQNL

-165 GSKRGAQLAVGLERL
+165 GSKRGTQLSVGLERL

-200 EIAKFLAGTGRD
+200 EIAKFLAGNGRD
-212 FTVIEVALLKLLE
+212 FTVIEVSLLKLLE
-225 FDVVSPQFSGRE
+225 LNVVSPQVS
-237 GESEDRGNE
+237 GESEINRRFEKDVME
-246 IGQGTEAGNE
+246 IAST
-256 EPESETEVGT
+256 VGC
-266 KTETKTNK
+266 
-274 EIGTETEKEVM
+274 
-285 RIAKLVGSEPEFAS
+285 EPEFAS

-304 RKIVEKSKSTLIF
+304 RKIVEESQSTLIF

-323 AEALAAGFRKLGASI
+323 AESLAAGFRKLGVSI

-344 LSVEARVEAEDAF
+344 LSFEARVEAEEAF
-357 KFGALKGL
+357 KSGVLRGL

-379 VDRIIQYSSPHQVS
+379 VDRVIQYGSPRQVS

-402 GHRLHEISH
+402 GHRLHDISR
-411 GTIISMES
+411 GTIISMEV

-424 SMAITKAALEGRVEE
+424 SMAITKAALEGRVED
-439 ITPHIKPFDVVA
+439 ISPHVKALDVVA
-451 NQITGMVMDFGEV
+451 NQIAGMVMDFGEV
-464 TTEKILQILKR
+464 RTEKILKILQR
-475 AYPFRNLQLEELQ
+475 SYPFKDMRIEDLQ
-488 RVVDQIGEYRLIW
+488 RVTDQIAEYKLIW
-501 YEKGSS
+501 HEKSAHI
-507 LLKRRRKSWEYYY
+507 LKKRRKSWEYYY

-540 KSVGVLDEAFVVNFA
+540 RSIGLLDEAFVVNFA
-555 QPGAVFITKG
+555 EPGAVFITKG
-565 SMWRVIEMPEQE
+565 SMWRVIEMPDRE
-577 RQQGPQIQRSK
+577 RDPGMN
-588 DRKDRKDRIK
+588 RIK

-604 SGEVPSW
+604 MGEVPSW

-626 GKLRAEIAVFIRE
+626 GKLRSEIAAHIKI
-639 GLDDTTIARKLQAK
+639 GLDNEAIIDKLQAK
-653 YPVTRNA
+653 YPVSRNA
-660 VLEVIRL
+660 LIELIRL
-667 LRDHVEGGFHLP
+667 LRDHVEGGFPLP

-688 ERDAVTLNACF
+688 EGDSITLNTCF

-736 PRRVGPVQIRDM
+736 PRRLGPVQIRDM
-748 LLSLRPEH
+748 LLSLKPEH
-756 VEPILEMTL
+756 IEPIIEMTL
-765 KNTTVMKWKMVH
+765 KNTVVMKWKMVH
-777 VARKFGALSRDID
+777 VAKKFGALSRDVD
-790 YDRISMKKLLEIYE
+790 YDRISMKKLMEIYE

-817 HDLLDVPRAKEVL
+817 HDLLDVSRAKEVL
-830 TKIAAGQILIEV
+830 IKLVARQISVEI
-842 SGPTP
+842 SPPTP
-847 IGSAGFAMKKDL
+847 IGLAGFAMKKDL
-859 VAPER
+859 IAPGK

-875 RIMNDRIILFCTNCK
+875 RIMNDKIILFCTNCK

-896 QVESVPD
+896 QVKSVPED
-903 EIICPV
+903 IICPICDSPMV
-909 CNSQMIAAL
+909 AAL
-918 KPWEEEE
+918 KPWEEGE
-925 INLVKKQAKKVKVT
+925 ISLVKKQAKNVKVS

-974 ETASRVIEKMRMDE
+974 ETASRVIEKMRVDE

>member
-1 MTFNNIF
+1 MTFNNTF
-8 NSFHPKIQETLKTLG
+8 DSFHPKIREALKTLG
-23 FKKPTEPQERAFPH
+23 FTKPTEPQERAFPH
-37 IMDGKHTLL
+37 ILDGKHTLL

-57 AVLPVFN
+57 AVLPVFHS
-64 KILKKKPEARRGI
+64 ILKKKPEARRGI

-97 LMGKMLDIKVQV
+97 LLGKLLDIKVQV

-120 RQSRKP
+120 RQSKNP

-140 FSGSRLRQNL
+140 FTGSRLRQNL
-150 ETVTHVIIDEIHELA
+150 ETVTHVVVDEIHELA

-200 EIAKFLAGTGRD
+200 EIARFLAGANRD

-225 FDVVSPQFSGRE
+225 FDIVSSHLSGGIE
-237 GESEDRGNE
+237 GGDAARGA
-246 IGQGTEAGNE
+246 AGDIAGDIAGE
-256 EPESETEVGT
+256 
-266 KTETKTNK
+266 K
-274 EIGTETEKEVM
+274 EILE
-285 RIAKLVGSEPEFAS
+285 IASTVGCELEFAS
-299 HLLCI
+299 HLFRI
-304 RKIVEKSKSTLIF
+304 RKIVEESQSTLIF

-344 LSVEARVEAEDAF
+344 LSFEARVEAEEAF
-357 KFGALKGL
+357 KSGALRGL

-379 VDRIIQYSSPHQVS
+379 VDRVVQYGSPRQVS

-402 GHRLHEISH
+402 GHRLHEVSR
-411 GTIISMES
+411 GTIISMEA
-419 DDTAE
+419 DDIAE

-439 ITPHIKPFDVVA
+439 ISPHRNSLDVVA
-451 NQITGMVMDFGEV
+451 NQIAGMVMDFGEV
-464 TTEKILQILKR
+464 GIDRIFRILGRTYTFKDLRI
-475 AYPFRNLQLEELQ
+475 EDLQ
-488 RVVDQIGEYRLIW
+488 RVVDQIGDYRLVW
-501 YEKGSS
+501 HEKGSNVV
-507 LLKRRRKSWEYYY
+507 KKRRKSWEYYY
-520 ENLSMIPDEKKYEI
+520 DNLSMIPDEKKYEI

-540 KSVGVLDEAFVVNFA
+540 KSIGVLDEAFVVNFA

-565 SMWRVIEMPEQE
+565 DMWRVIEMPDRE
-577 RQQGPQIQRSK
+577 REPGR
-588 DRKDRKDRIK
+588 DRIK

-604 SGEVPSW
+604 MGEVPSW
-611 TGEEIPVPFEVAQDV
+611 TGEEIPVPFEVAQGV
-626 GKLRAEIAVFIRE
+626 GKLRAETAALIRE
-639 GLDDTTIARKLQAK
+639 GLDDEAVAEKLQLK
-653 YPVTRNA
+653 YPVARMA

-667 LRDHVEGGFHLP
+667 LRDHVEGGFPLP

-688 ERDAVTLNACF
+688 EGDAVTLNACF

-736 PRRVGPVQIRDM
+736 PRRVGPAQIRDM
-748 LLSLRPEH
+748 LTSLRPEH
-756 VEPILEMTL
+756 VEPIIEMTL
-765 KNTTVMKWKMVH
+765 KNTTLMKWKMVH

-804 GSSMYDEVIREIF
+804 GSSMYDEVVREIF
-817 HDLLDVPRAKEVL
+817 HDMLDVQRAKEVL
-830 TKIAAGQILIEV
+830 TKLAAGEIAVEV

-859 VAPER
+859 VAPEK

-875 RIMNDRIILFCTNCK
+875 RIMNDNIILFCTTCK
-890 QWTSRR
+890 KWTSRR
-896 QVESVPD
+896 QVKNVPE

-909 CNSQMIAAL
+909 CDSRMVAAL

-925 INLVKKQAKKVKVT
+925 IKLVKKQGKGVPISA
-939 PEEKKRI
+939 EEKKRI

-954 IVRSQGKKAVIA
+954 IVNSQGKKAVIA

-974 ETASRVIEKMRMDE
+974 ETASRVIEKMRVDE
-988 EAFYRDILIAERNYV
+988 EAFYRDILKAERQYV